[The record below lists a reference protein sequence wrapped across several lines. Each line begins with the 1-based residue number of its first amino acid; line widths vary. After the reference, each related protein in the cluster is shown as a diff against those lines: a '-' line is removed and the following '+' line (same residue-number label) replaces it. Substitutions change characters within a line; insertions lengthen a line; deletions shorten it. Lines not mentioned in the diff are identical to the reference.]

1 MPVEGNEGMTY
12 ASRNLFATASRCVI
26 SWSRTWPVIEL
37 GQRLGVFLYR
47 DLIRVELH
55 TSGWEQGVVLLIT
68 PFFQRVRVVCF
79 W

>member
-37 GQRLGVFLYR
+37 GQRLRGFIFTEISLGLSCIPAVGNK
-47 DLIRVELH
+47 V
-55 TSGWEQGVVLLIT
+55 
-68 PFFQRVRVVCF
+68 
-79 W
+79 